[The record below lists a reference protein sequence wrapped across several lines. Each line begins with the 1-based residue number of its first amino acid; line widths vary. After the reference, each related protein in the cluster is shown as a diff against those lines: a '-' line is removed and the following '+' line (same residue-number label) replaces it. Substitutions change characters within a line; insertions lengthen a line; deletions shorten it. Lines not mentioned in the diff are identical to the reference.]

1 MPKIAVLIPCYN
13 ESKTIAKVVGDFKM
27 VLPDADIYV
36 YDNNSIDNTAE
47 LASKA
52 GAIIRYEYRQGK
64 GNVIRSMFRDINAD
78 CYLMVDGDDTYPAE
92 YAREMC
98 QLVLEKKAD
107 MVIGD
112 RLSTTYFQENK
123 RAFHGLGNNLVRKF
137 INSLWPQNKKILDV
151 LTGYRAFSPLFVKT
165 FPVMSKGFEI
175 ETEMTIHCLDNN
187 LLLQTVP
194 VSYRDRPAGSK
205 SKLNTFSDGYKVLYT
220 ILKLYKNYKPLRFF
234 GYIAV
239 CLAFISTVLFIPVG
253 KEYLNTGL
261 VPRFPTLIVSSV
273 TMLAAFLSLV
283 CGLILDTENQK
294 FKQQLEVQMNIVSM
308 MMKKYRI
315 SDT

>member
-1 MPKIAVLIPCYN
+1 MDKIAVLIPCYN
-13 ESKTIAKVVGDFKM
+13 EKQTIAKVVTDFKS
-27 VLPDADIYV
+27 VLPEAVIYV
-36 YDNNSIDNTAE
+36 YDNNSVDGSDRIAE
-47 LASKA
+47 MA
-52 GAIIRYEYRQGK
+52 GAIVLHEYRQGK
-64 GNVIRSMFRDINAD
+64 GNVIRSMFRNIHAD
-78 CYLMVDGDDTYPAE
+78 CYLMVDGDDTYSAE
-92 YAREMC
+92 YARKMC

-123 RAFHGLGNNLVRKF
+123 RALHGFGNNLVRNF
-137 INSLWPQNKKILDV
+137 INSLWTQNKRILDV

-194 VSYRDRPAGSK
+194 VTYRDRPLGSQ

-220 ILKLYKNYKPLRFF
+220 ILRLYKNYKPLRFF
-234 GYIAV
+234 GYIAL
-239 CLAFISTVLFIPVG
+239 CLALVSIVLFIPVG
-253 KEYLNTGL
+253 NEYLNTGL

-273 TMLAAFLSLV
+273 TMLAAFLALV

-294 FKQQLEVQMNIVSM
+294 FKQQLEIQMNVVIM
-308 MMKKYRI
+308 MLNER
-315 SDT
+315 

>member
-13 ESKTIAKVVGDFKM
+13 ESKTIAKVVSDFRAA
-27 VLPDADIYV
+27 LPKADIYV
-36 YDNNSIDNTAE
+36 YDNNSTDGTAE
-47 LASKA
+47 IADKA
-52 GAIIRYEYRQGK
+52 GAVICYEYRQGK

-92 YAREMC
+92 YAEKMC
-98 QLVLEKKAD
+98 RLVIEKKAD

-123 RAFHGLGNNLVRKF
+123 RAFHGFGNNVVRKF
-137 INSLWPQNKKILDV
+137 INSLWYQNNEVLDV

-187 LLLQTVP
+187 LLLRTVP
-194 VSYRDRPAGSK
+194 VSYRDRPKGSK
-205 SKLNTFSDGYKVLYT
+205 SKLNTFSDGSKVLYT
-220 ILKLYKNYKPLRFF
+220 ILKLYKNYKPMRFF

-239 CLAFISTVLFIPVG
+239 CLALISIVLFIPIG

-261 VPRFPTLIVSSV
+261 VPRFPTLIVSSI
-273 TMLAAFLSLV
+273 TMLAAFLALV

-294 FKQQLEVQMNIVSM
+294 FKQQLEIQMNIVSM
-308 MMKKYRI
+308 MLNLKMRK
-315 SDT
+315 